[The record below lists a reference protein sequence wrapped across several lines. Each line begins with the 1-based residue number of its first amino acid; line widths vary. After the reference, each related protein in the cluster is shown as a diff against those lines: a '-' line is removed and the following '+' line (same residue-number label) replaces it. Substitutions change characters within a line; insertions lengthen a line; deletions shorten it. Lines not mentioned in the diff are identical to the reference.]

1 MLVSMKM
8 RICCSTLIYRK
19 SLRLD
24 KNAMAKTTMGQIVNL
39 LSNDVTKFEQGMDNI
54 DYMVISPV
62 QASVGLYLLYN
73 EIGIAAVFG
82 LAFLVLFVPLQSE

>member
-1 MLVSMKM
+1 
-8 RICCSTLIYRK
+8 
-19 SLRLD
+19 
-24 KNAMAKTTMGQIVNL
+24 MAKTTMGQIVNL